1 MTEKVTRHDDK
12 DGDACFSLEEL
23 VRYVEDRLS
32 VEQRASVEGHLK
44 DCTLCT
50 DAVEGLKG
58 YEGEQTFRDMVR
70 EVREG
75 IQPRSRGY
83 EEIGGMRTW
92 YAIAAVLVLAAVS
105 TVSYFYIVKP
115 APNEKLFAE
124 YFEPYPST
132 MPEIRQPATSSGDAL
147 EIALSAYDRDKS
159 QVTLRLFEKVL
170 EETPE
175 NITAH
180 FFVGNLY
187 LLMKKPQLAIKSLR
201 KVRDAGT
208 SEFTGAA
215 TWYLALAYLLKNEQS
230 KCRDLLN
237 ELSSKSEFYQQRA
250 IELLKSIDSLH

>member
-1 MTEKVTRHDDK
+1 MTEKVARHDDEV
-12 DGDACFSLEEL
+12 GGACFSLEEL

-32 VEQRASVEGHLK
+32 AEQRAGVEGHLK

-70 EVREG
+70 EVRES

-83 EEIGGMRTW
+83 EQIGGMRTW

-132 MPEIRQPATSSGDAL
+132 RPEIRQPATASGSAL
-147 EIALSAYDRDKS
+147 ENALSAYDRDKS
-159 QVTLRLFEKVL
+159 LATLRLFETVL
-170 EETPE
+170 DETTD
-175 NITAH
+175 NLTAH

-187 LLMKKPQLAIKSLR
+187 LLMKQPLPAIQSLQR
-201 KVRDAGT
+201 VTDAGT
-208 SEFTGAA
+208 NEFTGPAA
-215 TWYLALAYLLKNEQS
+215 WYLALAYLLNNDRTN
-230 KCRDLLN
+230 CRDLLN
-237 ELSSKSEFYQQRA
+237 ELSSKSGFYQQRA
-250 IELLKSIDSLH
+250 IDLLKRIDSLH